1 MRREI
6 SLCISFRP
14 AVRFLQHQT
23 AHVAEEKR
31 VLLANPRG
39 FCAGVRRA
47 IDAVQGA
54 LQTYGP
60 PVYVRRAIVHNQEV
74 VIDLQQ
80 RGAIF
85 VQEIDDIPPGA
96 IAVLS
101 AHGSARS
108 VKLSGEQRGLRM
120 IDAICPLVAKVHA
133 EVEDWHR
140 AGRHVLLIAHQ
151 GHPEVVGTLGQLP
164 AGAITVVSS
173 PDEVARVTLP
183 VDAPVAFAVQTTF
196 SMRDAEQ
203 LIGAIQARFNDV
215 VGPKASDICY
225 ATTNR
230 QLAIEAIAAR
240 ADLVLV
246 VGDRMSSNAAR
257 LVEVARAAGCA
268 QARLVAG
275 GNDLPFELI
284 EGARTIGVTAAAST
298 PEFLV
303 QTVCEALRGMGFMT
317 EEVEGVRET
326 MRFRPVRLSS
336 TARRL
341 RQF

>member
-1 MRREI
+1 MQRE
-6 SLCISFRP
+6 
-14 AVRFLQHQT
+14 T
-23 AHVAEEKR
+23 ANLSNEKR

-47 IDAVQGA
+47 IDAVEGA
-54 LQTYGP
+54 LRTYGP

-74 VIDLQQ
+74 VNELQA
-80 RGAIF
+80 RGAVF
-85 VQEIDDIPPGA
+85 VQEIRDIPPGSVA
-96 IAVLS
+96 ILS
-101 AHGSARS
+101 AHGTARS
-108 VKLSGEQRGLRM
+108 VKLAGRQRDLAM

-151 GHPEVVGTLGQLP
+151 GHPEVVGTLGQVP

-173 PDEVARVTLP
+173 PDDIAQANIA

-196 SMRDAEQ
+196 SMRDADH
-203 LIGAIQARFNDV
+203 LIHAIRARFGDV
-215 VGPKASDICY
+215 AGPKASDICY

-230 QLAIEAIAAR
+230 QLAIEAIAAH
-240 ADLVLV
+240 ADVVLV

-268 QARLVAG
+268 HALLIA
-275 GNDLPFELI
+275 GNDELPLKLI
-284 EGARTIGVTAAAST
+284 ESTTTIGLTAAAST

-303 QTVCEALRGMGFMT
+303 QTVCETLVKMGFVT
-317 EEVEGVRET
+317 EEIEGIRET
-326 MRFRPVRLSS
+326 ARFRPVCLSS
-336 TARRL
+336 TPGNRSRS
-341 RQF
+341 